1 MEGRSGLTT
10 CGTQGFYNI
19 YKLVDGTG
27 VNLKEVWKVRTHART
42 QIGTRERIHTYARGR
57 RGRSAEECPCAHLSA
72 RWLDRV

>member
-1 MEGRSGLTT
+1 MEGRGGLTT

-42 QIGTRERIHTYARGR
+42 QHANGHTHTHTQARGWR
-57 RGRSAEECPCAHLSA
+57 EQSAEQCPCAHLLA
-72 RWLDRV
+72 R